1 MAKEQV
7 TTEVISIDAV
17 RTAALAELNPIAAGI
32 AAMTTK
38 FENVVYDV
46 STPKGMKEATAA
58 RLEIREVR
66 YKVPHIV
73 KERRAQLRDVT
84 NDLQAEGDRIVAAL
98 LALETPIDQQITAEQ
113 TRKAEEKAREQKRV
127 ADLRTR
133 IAAINATPGH
143 NTGKTAAEI
152 EAALTEMREASVPQD
167 FAEFQAEADTAH
179 ANAITKLETMLAER
193 QKYEAE
199 QAELAAFRADKARK
213 EKEEADRLAEA
224 AREEQA
230 NTEAAAVMERAKA
243 RPSGPMPFEKMIEDD
258 VPAATETLQQAQD
271 RVMTGLSAAGYPNL
285 GRAVADDMANTAE
298 QVPVTRAPTP
308 TTRAAGTIT
317 RLVPKAAPAPAPA
330 AAANRPTDDAI
341 VEALAMYFM
350 VEESVALGWLKTMDL
365 EGMTV

>member
-167 FAEFQAEADTAH
+167 FAEFQAEAATAH
-179 ANAITKLETMLAER
+179 ANAIAKLETMLDER
-193 QKYEAE
+193 KKYEAD
-199 QAELAAFRADKARK
+199 QAELAAFRAREAEARRV
-213 EKEEADRLAEA
+213 ADEA
-224 AREEQA
+224 ARTEQA
-230 NTEAAAVMERAKA
+230 RTQAAEIVERAKA
-243 RPSGPMPFEKMIEDD
+243 TPAASVPFEQQIAESDGGITIHKTAQQRGNRH
-258 VPAATETLQQAQD
+258 VPLTNTIAGETLKQTQE
-271 RVMTGLSAAGYPNL
+271 RVTDTYDKAGYPSL
-285 GRAVADDMANTAE
+285 GRLVAEDLANGIE
-298 QVPVTRAPTP
+298 QVDAM
-308 TTRAAGTIT
+308 
-317 RLVPKAAPAPAPA
+317 LAAPAAEATTAERPSSQEIIA
-330 AAANRPTDDAI
+330 AVASHFLVDDETAALWI
-341 VEALAMYFM
+341 MEIQ
-350 VEESVALGWLKTMDL
+350 MD
-365 EGMTV
+365 M